1 MKNKGFNLL
10 GKYIDNTKELEK
22 THIDYELRKQ
32 ATLVNLKGLKV
43 FFKQLHD
50 EEIICDECYAS
61 FIKVIN
67 NTAKFIKEGEI

>member
-1 MKNKGFNLL
+1 MNYTLKQL
-10 GKYIDNTKELEK
+10 ELAHK
-22 THIDYELRKQ
+22 DYELRKK

-67 NTAKFIKEGEI
+67 NTAKFIKEREI